1 MTKGQKR
8 NIRQEVTDRIVAA
21 LKEGTVPWVKPWTG
35 IPGDGVPVNA
45 TTNRA
50 YRGVNVFLLYL
61 TQMAKGY
68 ETSQWLTFRQAKKIG
83 ASVRKGERG
92 TTVVFWKLLKK
103 DEGTDEERVIPLL
116 RHFTVFNRD
125 QCDGMP
131 ELEGE
136 APRTEFE
143 RHAAAEAMIEAT
155 GADIRHGGD
164 RAFYNR
170 SDDKIQLPKRERFHN
185 TESYYSAAFHELV
198 HRTGAPS
205 RLNREK
211 GGRFGDTK
219 YAFEEL
225 IAEMGAAFLCA
236 ENEISGELQHPAYIE
251 SWIEVLENDNNALFG
266 AASKARKA
274 ADLIGGPAET
284 VEVKAAA

>member
-131 ELEGE
+131 ELEAE
-136 APRTEFE
+136 TPRTEFD

-164 RAFYNR
+164 RACYSR
-170 SDDKIQLPKRERFHN
+170 SDDSIQLPKRDRFHN

-198 HRTGAPS
+198 HWTGAPS

-251 SWIEVLENDNNALFG
+251 SWIEVLENDNNALFS